1 MVNKKEYR
9 ALDLANRSV
18 YKVFSTP
25 APQKNEI
32 DELHMHPMSVELK
45 KPYSPI
51 VNSVEVNCIFKKKML
66 TLLRNK
72 SIGLFQF
79 CSLTK

>member
-1 MVNKKEYR
+1 MVNKKEYC

-18 YKVFSTP
+18 SKVFSPP
-25 APQKNEI
+25 APQKTEI

-51 VNSVEVNCIFKKKML
+51 VNSVEVQELYF
-66 TLLRNK
+66 
-72 SIGLFQF
+72 
-79 CSLTK
+79 